1 MLSMAIIIAI
11 TITIIFTV
19 IFTPEE
25 ENILMTTNKENEY
38 SNLCDLPIMLQSIYI
53 YRVFDNCG
61 DSFHGQLQRTKL
73 RRKVL

>member
-25 ENILMTTNKENEY
+25 ENVFMTTNKENEY
-38 SNLCDLPIMLQSIYI
+38 SNLCDLPIILQGIYIHIYI
-53 YRVFDNCG
+53 YIYINIYINIYYNIKI
-61 DSFHGQLQRTKL
+61 TKH
-73 RRKVL
+73 